1 MGFEKR
7 NLSQKKKGRG
17 RCGGG
22 DGTRFTDEKARKPR
36 RACCFFS
43 GFGLFTP
50 FFFEFSGHWWR
61 PCWPL
66 STLEAWR
73 YLKCLFICYL
83 NSECIWR
90 AFHRVSLMAKEIY
103 LLFFPCSRYLLCFF
117 LSYFF
122 SDFQSFWHE
131 QRIFSFQV
139 YHKLVVMF
147 VSFESARSN
156 RDLSQRQVSTL
167 VLCHVR
173 HWIFNEALGL
183 RHVRISCGLA
193 SLESHMS
200 LVHYK
205 CTSLVSLGMKNA
217 KKWKFTLL
225 LLGPWVSVP
234 DKH

>member
-1 MGFEKR
+1 MEGMEQD
-7 NLSQKKKGRG
+7 SPMKKPGNP
-17 RCGGG
+17 
-22 DGTRFTDEKARKPR
+22 DVHAAFFQVS
-36 RACCFFS
+36 FFS
-43 GFGLFTP
+43 HP
-50 FFFEFSGHWWR
+50 FFRIF
-61 PCWPL
+61 
-66 STLEAWR
+66 
-73 YLKCLFICYL
+73 
-83 NSECIWR
+83 R
-90 AFHRVSLMAKEIY
+90 ALVETMLAIEHTRGMALCEVPIY
-103 LLFFPCSRYLLCFF
+103 LLFDFRMYLAGVPQSEPHGKGDLSTFF
-117 LSYFF
+117 SLVLVIYFAFFSYFF

-147 VSFESARSN
+147 VSFESAGSN

-217 KKWKFTLL
+217 KKWKFTIL